1 MNLVDSS
8 AWLEYFAA
16 GPNARHFT
24 RAIEDP
30 ARLIVPTLSV
40 YEVFKRVLIQ
50 RSEDDGLR
58 AVAFM
63 ERGKIV
69 DLDRATA
76 LAAARVSVD
85 LGLPMADSVIYATAI
100 AHGAA
105 LWTQDADFDGLK
117 GVRYF
122 PRTPA

>member
-16 GPNARHFT
+16 GTNARHF
-24 RAIEDP
+24 AKVIEDS
-30 ARLIVPTLSV
+30 ARLIVPTLCI
-40 YEVFKRVLIQ
+40 YEVFKRVLAQ

-63 ERGKIV
+63 ERGRIV

-76 LAAARVSVD
+76 LSAVRVSVD
-85 LGLPMADSVIYATAI
+85 HGLPMADGIIYATAVSY
-100 AHGAA
+100 GAA